1 MEAIVEERERGGLFS
16 SLKDFCQRL
25 SGKEVNK
32 RTIENFI
39 KAGAFDS
46 FGGTRKQFM
55 MIYVQVMDTVNQ
67 EKKSSMTGQMS
78 LFDIMG
84 EEDKKSFEIRL
95 PDVGEYAKESKL
107 AFEKRGAWCV
117 YQRPSVGR
125 VCRCLEKEYH
135 GSYLGLLS
143 DGRERSAKGERRSES
158 NRRRHDHRKN
168 DQIYEKQ

>member
-1 MEAIVEERERGGLFS
+1 
-16 SLKDFCQRL
+16 
-25 SGKEVNK
+25 VNK

-107 AFEKRGAWCV
+107 AFEKEVLGFYISGNPLEEYEEQMSGKRISRQLPRTFIRWKRTV
-117 YQRPSVGR
+117 FQR
-125 VCRCLEKEYH
+125 LQT
-135 GSYLGLLS
+135 
-143 DGRERSAKGERRSES
+143 ERK
-158 NRRRHDHRKN
+158 
-168 DQIYEKQ
+168 

>member
-1 MEAIVEERERGGLFS
+1 MEAIVEERARGGLFS

-107 AFEKRGAWCV
+107 AFEKEVLGV
-117 YQRPSVGR
+117 YISGHPLEEYADVWKKNITQLPRTFIRWKRAVCQR
-125 VCRCLEKEYH
+125 
-135 GSYLGLLS
+135 
-143 DGRERSAKGERRSES
+143 
-158 NRRRHDHRKN
+158 
-168 DQIYEKQ
+168 